1 MKIGSHVGLA
11 LRRWNV
17 LVYDRKHR
25 DMNRI
30 AQGAVS
36 GSRVSKPL
44 CCISE

>member
-11 LRRWNV
+11 LCRWNV

-30 AQGAVS
+30 AQGLFRTVTDAFDFS
-36 GSRVSKPL
+36 
-44 CCISE
+44 I